1 MATYLQKRKI
11 YRFGGDRS
19 VEDMAIQHKLNKLSI
34 QNDTADAF
42 GQPAI
47 AIQRDMKGAGSKARK
62 KKDKK
67 IDKILDEI
75 NGLAG
80 SNISMRD
87 KKLTAIDT
95 SMLFS

>member
-19 VEDMAIQHKLNKLSI
+19 FEDMAIQHKLSI

-80 SNISMRD
+80 SNLSMRD